1 MEPVYRKPVRLKGYD
16 YSSNG
21 AYFLTLCAKGNAF
34 LFGHVVGAG
43 VPDGPTVRLSP
54 LGEIVQHRLEEM
66 DQTYA
71 DLHLDHY
78 VIMPNHIHLL
88 LVLDAPP
95 GPSRTPAPTNAK
107 IPMLISALKRLT
119 NREAGTDLWQR
130 SYHDHIIRND
140 ADYLAHWQ
148 YITANPA
155 T

>member
-43 VPDGPTVRLSP
+43 
-54 LGEIVQHRLEEM
+54 
-66 DQTYA
+66 
-71 DLHLDHY
+71 
-78 VIMPNHIHLL
+78 
-88 LVLDAPP
+88 
-95 GPSRTPAPTNAK
+95 
-107 IPMLISALKRLT
+107 
-119 NREAGTDLWQR
+119 TDLWQR

-140 ADYLAHWQ
+140 ADCLAHWQ

-155 T
+155 TWPEDEYFSETTN